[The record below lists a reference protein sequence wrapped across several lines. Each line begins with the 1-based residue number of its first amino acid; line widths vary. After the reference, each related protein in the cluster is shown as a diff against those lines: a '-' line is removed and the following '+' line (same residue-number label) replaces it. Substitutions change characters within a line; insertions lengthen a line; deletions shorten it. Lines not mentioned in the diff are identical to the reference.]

1 MADYNYSAFSSA
13 DYDFTTASGPAVG
26 AKAPDIDVTTLSGAK
41 RRLLDFDGDFL
52 VLELGS
58 ITCPLFQTRRKAMA
72 AMDAIYP
79 NVASAV
85 LYVREAHPG
94 KDIPNH
100 DDFGQKQAC
109 AQRLAEVDGET
120 REILADDFDGSGHRA
135 FGGMPNAV
143 FVINRNGCVVFRAA
157 WNNPKV
163 TKSAL
168 DALVA
173 GRPATT
179 KNYFRPA
186 TPKIA
191 VQTLRKA
198 GKGAAADFFKSL
210 PALVWQNVVKRNLRV
225 LFNRPKPVAP
235 EMTC

>member
-1 MADYNYSAFSSA
+1 MSGYNYSVFSSA
-13 DYDFTTASGPAVG
+13 DYDFATASGPAVG
-26 AKAPDIDVTTLSGAK
+26 TKAPDINVTTLDGTK
-41 RRLLDFDGDFL
+41 RRLLNFDRDFL

-58 ITCPLFQTRRKAMA
+58 ITCPLFQTRREAMTA
-72 AMDAIYP
+72 IDATYS

-94 KDIPNH
+94 TDIPSH
-100 DDFGQKQAC
+100 EGFAQKQAC
-109 AQRLAEVDGET
+109 AQRLAVDDGEA
-120 REILADDFDGSGHRA
+120 REILVDDFDGSGHRA

-143 FVINRNGCVVFRAA
+143 FIINRNGCVVFRAA
-157 WNNPKV
+157 WNNPKA

-173 GRPATT
+173 GRPATA

-210 PALVWQNVVKRNLRV
+210 PALIWENMIKRNLRV
-225 LFNRPKPVAP
+225 LFNRPQPVSAD
-235 EMTC
+235 TNC